1 MPKLKKRKE
10 EKDTE
15 ETISEEIEKEIDDIE
30 IQEIKP
36 EIIESPSQLSW
47 FTTGSIPLN
56 LACSQLGKN
65 GGIPRGRITNFVGD
79 GSSGKTIFALEVCA
93 NAFYSNPHSTHY
105 QDTKKIIIHYNNP
118 EEVMDFNVDLMY
130 GEKFNQSVV
139 WKDIPTVEETGYDI
153 AKVLKNK
160 KKDEGII
167 YVVDSWDA
175 LKSEKLYEEFDKIVD
190 GKASKKGS
198 YDLDKQKFGTREFFP
213 NICKLMS
220 NIDFTLIIISQT
232 RDKIGG
238 LFPEKTRSGGS
249 ALNFYTHN
257 VVWLSE
263 SDKLEKT
270 VDGQKLVRG
279 IKTKA
284 KIKRSKVSKPYRE
297 AETVITFDYGVDNI
311 GSCLNYLV
319 GYAESYSA
327 DLISE
332 KLNINRDILP
342 DKKINRSQLTKLIES
357 ESLEESVYDSVE
369 KVWKM
374 REEALHEPRKSKF

>member
-93 NAFYSNPHSTHY
+93 NAFYSNPHSNHY
-105 QDTKKIIIHYNNP
+105 PDTKKIIIHYNNP

-220 NIDFTLIIISQT
+220 DIDFTLIIISQT

-357 ESLEESVYDSVE
+357 ESLEETVYDSVE
-369 KVWKM
+369 RIWKM